1 MEVVVGKYKKG
12 ISKGR
17 RQGKIGS
24 CMGSLWPIEERAG
37 LLKASR
43 GVGSLASQ
51 MLAN

>member
-24 CMGSLWPIEERAG
+24 CMGSLWPIERKSWPLE
-37 LLKASR
+37 
-43 GVGSLASQ
+43 SQ
-51 MLAN
+51 